1 MKRKLQKNAMFKQKK
16 KMYLKKNK
24 PIVKRKQNSLT
35 QTHVKKSEW

>member
-16 KMYLKKNK
+16 DVFKKNK

-35 QTHVKKSEW
+35 QTHVKKSE